1 MTTATASPVIRV
13 RSALSGAA
21 VSALLAGSVIVVTG
35 ALTAGEEAAYGALAG
50 ALIAVLVFAGGA
62 FAVDLVS
69 RVMPSASLMVAL
81 TTYTLQVVLLALI
94 FVLLNRSGALD
105 EALSPVWLSA
115 AVIACTLAWMLAQ
128 IVLTMRQR
136 IPAYDLPEASA
147 R

>member
-21 VSALLAGSVIVVTG
+21 VSALFVAASVVVAGAFVD
-35 ALTAGEEAAYGALAG
+35 GEPAAYGALAG
-50 ALIAVLVFAGGA
+50 GLIAVLVFAGGA

-69 RVMPSASLMVAL
+69 RIMPTASLMVAL
-81 TTYTLQVVLLALI
+81 TTYTLQVVVLALV

-105 EALSPVWLSA
+105 EALSAGWLAA

-136 IPAYDLPEASA
+136 IPAYDLPEAGA